1 MSWGVLLWFFASSAA
16 ADPGPEILL
25 RETNLYK
32 IFEVNPAAADKEAA
46 FKASYRKLMM
56 RYHPD
61 RNPGNPEAARV
72 ARRINSLL
80 AELKKVNYQAQ
91 LVHVT
96 PETPNPRAWPSAWQR
111 EWSRASPGPAASAPP
126 TPAPRATPSPR
137 PTPAPTPAPTP
148 RPKPAGKPEQPSAA
162 WDSADRPS
170 ARDQLMGIKAYH
182 SCARLFSAARR

>member
-1 MSWGVLLWFFASSAA
+1 MSWGVLLWFFASFAA
-16 ADPGPEILL
+16 ADPGPEIIL

-96 PETPNPRAWPSAWQR
+96 PETPNPRA
-111 EWSRASPGPAASAPP
+111 SPGPAASAPP

-137 PTPAPTPAPTP
+137 PTPAPTP
-148 RPKPAGKPEQPSAA
+148 RPEPAGKPEQPSAA
-162 WDSADRPS
+162 WDGADRPS
-170 ARDQLMGIKAYH
+170 PLEI
-182 SCARLFSAARR
+182 S